1 MDINCPKCA
10 EPIDNDELHEIA
22 SLYDMTYSEVLR
34 EFQVMGCNALDM
46 EHNKATMDS
55 FKSQVAGAMFELM
68 GDDTD
73 GVAAMMEDFEYMGMI

>member
-22 SLYDMTYSEVLR
+22 GMYDMTYREVVA
-34 EFQVMGCNALDM
+34 EFSLMGCNALDM
-46 EHNKATMDS
+46 EHNKATMGS
-55 FKSQVAGAMFELM
+55 AKAQVASAMFDLM

-73 GVAAMMEDFEYMGMI
+73 GVAAMMDDFEMMGML